1 MTDYGRQL
9 EFGYFLEPT
18 AADPTATLAAGRLVD
33 RLGFDLLGIQDHPYQ
48 PRHLDTWTLLSALG
62 ARTDRVRLFPDVAS
76 LPLRPPAVLAKAA
89 ASLDLLTGGRVE
101 LGLGAGAFWD
111 PIEAMGGPRRTP
123 GQAVAALAEAI
134 DVIRLWWS
142 GERSVRFSGEHYSQ
156 HGVHPGPPPAHSV
169 GIWLGAY
176 GPKMLNL
183 VGTKADG
190 WLPSEAFLDPDRLT
204 EANAAIDAAAAAA
217 GRDPA
222 QINRIYNV
230 VGSRSTKE
238 WVDVLTRWTLE
249 SGMNG
254 FVFSGPPVESELRR
268 ITEEIIP
275 AVKHAVESE
284 RDR

>member
-62 ARTDRVRLFPDVAS
+62 ARTNRVRLFPDVAS

-249 SGMNG
+249 NGMNG